1 MKSRREIEKVLVGH
15 LIIKLTSVLEAGRLE
30 CVEDMRDLSPVPWWE
45 SE

>member
-15 LIIKLTSVLEAGRLE
+15 LIIKLTSALE
-30 CVEDMRDLSPVPWWE
+30 CAEDMRDLSPVPWWE